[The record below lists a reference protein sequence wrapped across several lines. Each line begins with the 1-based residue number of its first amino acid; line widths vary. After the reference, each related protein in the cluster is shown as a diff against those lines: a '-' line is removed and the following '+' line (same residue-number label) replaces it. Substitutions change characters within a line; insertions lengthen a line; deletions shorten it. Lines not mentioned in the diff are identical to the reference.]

1 MQPDEAVTSRIP
13 HRPPFLWVDRI
24 VSYKPGVITAEK
36 KIPEDLDIFTGH
48 YPGNPLMPGVLLCE
62 AIFQTG
68 ALLMSRMRE
77 SAEQPSPPGIPV
89 LTRISGAKFKRSVFP
104 GNTIEMTVELTEILS
119 SVCFFK
125 GKLRVDGKIAVRVDF
140 SCTFL
145 PLSSSDQPQAPF
157 SVI

>member
-24 VSYKPGVITAEK
+24 ISYTPGVITTEK
-36 KIPEDLDIFTGH
+36 KIPTDLDIFAGH

-68 ALLMSRMRE
+68 ALLMALMQE
-77 SAEQPSPPGIPV
+77 SAEHPSLPGIPV
-89 LTRISGAKFKRSVFP
+89 LTRIGGAKFKRSVYP
-104 GNTIEMTVELTEILS
+104 GDTVEMTVELTETLS

-125 GKLRVDGKIAVRVDF
+125 GKLRVQGNIAVQIDF
-140 SCTFL
+140 SCTSIPL
-145 PLSSSDQPQAPF
+145 PSPGQT
-157 SVI
+157 